1 MPDGKQMS
9 GYPLREHI
17 EDLRIKMA
25 MGKVPELVKRMKK
38 LEKELEKTE
47 AKK

>member
-1 MPDGKQMS
+1 
-9 GYPLREHI
+9 
-17 EDLRIKMA
+17 LRIKMA

-38 LEKELEKTE
+38 LERELEKME